1 MKRYFLTFVFLGIM
15 LVSTAAPVSRNE
27 ASAMAAS
34 FLNQQSLTEVKTSFE
49 YFHIFNGDD
58 CFVIVSADDC
68 ALPVLGYSFSG
79 CFVIDDMPAQ
89 IQAWLGSYDNSIRAL
104 VQNGIEASKD
114 VVEAWSL
121 FRSGEGLPQRSLR
134 SVEPLVAT
142 RWGQRSPFN
151 AQCPSGCVT
160 GCVATTIS
168 QIMKYW
174 EYPNRG
180 NGSHSYIHS
189 VYGEQS
195 ANFGA
200 TIYDW
205 DNMPLL
211 GADATTEEEV
221 QALSTL
227 LYQAGVSVEMNYGP
241 EASSASALVVA
252 EALITYFRYA
262 SSATFEMKD
271 DYSDGTWKNMLKTEL
286 DAARPVFYG
295 GQTDKGGHAFLC
307 DGYDNQDLFHF
318 NWGWNGRDDG
328 YYQIGALNTHQGD
341 FNVLNYAVLG
351 IQPESFA
358 IAAPGNV
365 SARVQNGQ
373 VNLTWNAVSGAVMYK
388 VYRDNELVEP
398 MVLGTSFTDIEPSY
412 GVHAYYVK
420 AISSTGERSPRSV
433 TVEAE
438 VMYQAPKPT
447 SIEAV
452 PQGYDLVLSWDMPF
466 EPEEELAYGTSSF
479 SSSFGYNGS
488 HDTYWGQRYPASMLK
503 SYVGFTIQS
512 VNVFFS
518 YTGTYT
524 LRIGKGTGAG
534 VEEVVAQKDYTVSA
548 TGWKELVLDS
558 PLELDCTSDLWIVMH
573 APQAITYPAAY
584 TAYEGTRDASYIAT
598 SLEKI
603 SAYAVDDASW
613 MFEVNMKE
621 NGYTYKVLR
630 DGALVASGLT
640 QRSYVD
646 TGLSAGSHDYQVW
659 SAFQGAFGDEPALF
673 LIDLA
678 RIDLSVEKPE
688 MGTVQGAGLAE
699 VGEYCTV
706 KAIPSPGS
714 VFLCWKEDGAIV
726 STRSE
731 YAFVVDGDRQLQ
743 ACFAGVG
750 VSEDEAL
757 TTIQKVEVF
766 TLNGVQLGS
775 FDGDAVEVNRCL
787 EGYAKGVYLLKLTTD
802 KGVVTK
808 KVVR

>member
-1 MKRYFLTFVFLGIM
+1 MKRYILTFVILGII
-15 LVSTAAPVSRNE
+15 LSSTAAPVSRDE

-34 FLNQQSLTEVKTSFE
+34 FLNQESVTEVKTSFE
-49 YFHIFNGDD
+49 SFRIFNGDD
-58 CFVIVSADDC
+58 RFVIISADDC
-68 ALPVLGYSFSG
+68 ALPILGYSFSG
-79 CFVIDDMPAQ
+79 CFVIDDIPFQ

-104 VQNGIEASKD
+104 VQNGIEASED
-114 VVEAWSL
+114 VIESWSL
-121 FRSGEGLPQRSLR
+121 FRSGEGLPERNLR
-134 SVEPLVAT
+134 TVEPLVAT

-151 AQCPSGCVT
+151 AQCPSECVT
-160 GCVATTIS
+160 GCVATTLS

-180 NGSHSYIHS
+180 NGSHSYVHP

-195 ANFGA
+195 VNFGA

-241 EASSASALVVA
+241 DASSASALVVA
-252 EALITYFRYA
+252 DALITYFRYA

-271 DYSDGTWKNMLKTEL
+271 DYSDVTWKNMLKTEL

-307 DGYDNQDLFHF
+307 DGYDNLNLFHF

-341 FNVLNYAVLG
+341 FNVLNYAVFG

-358 IAAPGNV
+358 IAAPANV

-373 VNLTWNAVSGAVMYK
+373 VNLTWDAVSGAVMYK

-412 GVHAYYVK
+412 GVHVYYVK

-447 SIEAV
+447 NIEAL

-488 HDTYWGQRYPASMLK
+488 QDTYWGQRYPASMLK
-503 SYVGFTIQS
+503 PYVGFTIQS
-512 VNVFFS
+512 VSVYFS
-518 YTGTYT
+518 YVGTYT

-558 PLELDCTSDLWIVMH
+558 PLELDCTSDLWIVMR
-573 APQAITYPAAY
+573 APQSITYPAAY
-584 TAYEGTRDASYIAT
+584 TSYEGVRDASYIAT
-598 SLEKI
+598 SLDKI
-603 SAYAVDDASW
+603 ASYSATDVSW
-613 MFEVNMKE
+613 MFKVSMKE
-621 NGYTYKVLR
+621 HGYTYKVLR
-630 DGALVASGLT
+630 DGSLVASGLT
-640 QRSYVD
+640 ERSFTD
-646 TGLSAGSHDYQVW
+646 AGLNAGLHDYQVW
-659 SAFQGAFGDEPALF
+659 SAFNGAYSEEPALF
-673 LIDLA
+673 MINLA
-678 RIDLSVEKPE
+678 QISLSVENPD

-699 VGEYCTV
+699 VGAYCTV
-706 KAIPSPGS
+706 KANPSPGS
-714 VFLCWKEDGAIV
+714 VFLCWKEDGTVV
-726 STRSE
+726 STRNE
-731 YAFVVDGDRQLQ
+731 YAFVVDGDRHLQ

-750 VSEDEAL
+750 VGEEEAL
-757 TTIQKVEVF
+757 TTIQIVEVF
-766 TLNGVQLGS
+766 TLNGALLDR
-775 FDGDAVEVNRCL
+775 FDGDADVNHRL
-787 EGYAKGVYLLKLTTD
+787 ESYAKGVYLLKLTTD
-802 KGVVTK
+802 KGVVVK